1 MPKKQIDDYSMPS
14 FKIFSTALI
23 LSVLCAMGV
32 YFGIPFVGQAAST
45 MLEQVCLLVGVNAAL
60 VTVATYFVILVGKV
74 KRDL

>member
-1 MPKKQIDDYSMPS
+1 MPKKQIDDYSMLS

-32 YFGIPFVGQAAST
+32 NFGIPFVSEATSNLLA
-45 MLEQVCLLVGVNAAL
+45 QVCLLVGVNAAL

-74 KRDL
+74 KRGL